1 MNILKKKIAI
11 IGLGY
16 VGLPLILEF
25 AKKFDVVGYDSNK
38 KRIDELKNGIDN
50 TKEINRK
57 GLNNLKKINFSNN
70 PGTLK
75 EKDIYIITVPTP
87 IDKNKRPNLK
97 FLKLASKTVAKFL
110 KKNDIVIYES
120 TVFPGCTE
128 EICIPILEKYSGLSF
143 NKDFF
148 CGYSPER
155 VNPGD
160 KKRKLSQITKVTSG
174 SNTKTAKLVDDLYKS
189 IIIAGTFR
197 ASSIAVA
204 EAAKVIE
211 NTQRDLN
218 IALMNELALIFRKMN
233 INTRDVLKAANT
245 KWNFLDFKPGL
256 VGGHC
261 IGVDPYYL
269 TYKAKKKGFE
279 PNVILSGRKI
289 NDQMGTN
296 ISSIILSE
304 MNQRKI
310 KIKNSQILIMGFTF
324 KENCPDIRN
333 TKVIDLI
340 NSLEGYGAKVSI
352 FDPIASKDE
361 AKDFYKVSLKKDL
374 KFKKKFH
381 AVIFAVEHKEIKN
394 LSPKEIKKLI
404 TKNGFTFD
412 VKNTFEKNLIN
423 ANL

>member
-57 GLNNLKKINFSNN
+57 GLNNLKKINFSDK
-70 PGTLK
+70 PETLK

-97 FLKLASKTVAKFL
+97 FLKSASKTVAKFL

-233 INTRDVLKAANT
+233 INTRDVLNAANT

>member
-57 GLNNLKKINFSNN
+57 GLNNLKKINFSDN

-174 SNTKTAKLVDDLYKS
+174 SNTKTAKLVDDLYRS

-245 KWNFLDFKPGL
+245 KWNFQKFYPGL

>member
-57 GLNNLKKINFSNN
+57 GLNNLKKINFSDK
-70 PGTLK
+70 PETLK

-97 FLKLASKTVAKFL
+97 FLKSASKTVAKFL
-110 KKNDIVIYES
+110 KKNDLVIYES

-160 KKRKLSQITKVTSG
+160 KKRKLSQIIKVTSG
-174 SNTKTAKLVDDLYKS
+174 SNIKTAKLVDDLYKS

-233 INTRDVLKAANT
+233 INTRDVLNAANT

-324 KENCPDIRN
+324 KENCPDVRN

-352 FDPIASKDE
+352 YDPIASKDE
-361 AKDFYKVSLKKDL
+361 AKNFYKVSLKKDL

-381 AVIFAVEHKEIKN
+381 AVIFAVEHKKIKN

-412 VKNTFEKNLIN
+412 VKNTFKKSLIN

>member
-57 GLNNLKKINFSNN
+57 GLNNLKKINFSDK
-70 PGTLK
+70 PETLK

-97 FLKLASKTVAKFL
+97 FLKSASKTVAKFL
-110 KKNDIVIYES
+110 KKNDLVIYES

-160 KKRKLSQITKVTSG
+160 KKRKLSQIIKVTSG
-174 SNTKTAKLVDDLYKS
+174 SNIKTAKLVDDLYKS

-233 INTRDVLKAANT
+233 INTRDVLNAANT

-279 PNVILSGRKI
+279 PKVILSGRKI

-324 KENCPDIRN
+324 KENCPDVRN

-352 FDPIASKDE
+352 YDPIASKDE
-361 AKDFYKVSLKKDL
+361 AKNFYKVSLKKDL

-381 AVIFAVEHKEIKN
+381 AVIFAVEHKKIKN

-412 VKNTFEKNLIN
+412 VKNTFKKSLIN

>member
-57 GLNNLKKINFSNN
+57 GLNNLKKINFSDK
-70 PGTLK
+70 PETLK

-97 FLKLASKTVAKFL
+97 FLKSASKTVAKFL
-110 KKNDIVIYES
+110 KKNDLVIYES

-160 KKRKLSQITKVTSG
+160 KKRKLSQIIKVTSG
-174 SNTKTAKLVDDLYKS
+174 SNIKTAKLVDDLYKS

-352 FDPIASKDE
+352 YDPIASKDE
-361 AKDFYKVSLKKDL
+361 AKNFYKVSLKKDL

-381 AVIFAVEHKEIKN
+381 AVIFAVEHKKIKN

-412 VKNTFEKNLIN
+412 VKNTFKKSLIN

>member
-57 GLNNLKKINFSNN
+57 GLNNLKKINFSDK
-70 PGTLK
+70 PETLK

-97 FLKLASKTVAKFL
+97 FLKSASKTVAKFL

-352 FDPIASKDE
+352 YDPIASKDE
-361 AKDFYKVSLKKDL
+361 AKNFYKVSLKKDL
-374 KFKKKFH
+374 KFKKKFN
-381 AVIFAVEHKEIKN
+381 AVIFAVEHKKIKN

-404 TKNGFTFD
+404 TKNGFIFD
-412 VKNTFEKNLIN
+412 VKNTFKKSLIN

>member
-57 GLNNLKKINFSNN
+57 GLNNLKKINFSDN

-174 SNTKTAKLVDDLYKS
+174 SNTKTAKLVDDLYRS

>member
-57 GLNNLKKINFSNN
+57 GLNNLKKINFSDN

>member
-1 MNILKKKIAI
+1 M
-11 IGLGY
+11 
-16 VGLPLILEF
+16 
-25 AKKFDVVGYDSNK
+25 
-38 KRIDELKNGIDN
+38 
-50 TKEINRK
+50 
-57 GLNNLKKINFSNN
+57 
-70 PGTLK
+70 
-75 EKDIYIITVPTP
+75 
-87 IDKNKRPNLK
+87 
-97 FLKLASKTVAKFL
+97 
-110 KKNDIVIYES
+110 
-120 TVFPGCTE
+120 
-128 EICIPILEKYSGLSF
+128 
-143 NKDFF
+143 
-148 CGYSPER
+148 
-155 VNPGD
+155 
-160 KKRKLSQITKVTSG
+160 
-174 SNTKTAKLVDDLYKS
+174 YKS

-233 INTRDVLKAANT
+233 INTRDVLNAANT

-279 PNVILSGRKI
+279 PKVILSGRKI

-324 KENCPDIRN
+324 KENCPDVRN

-352 FDPIASKDE
+352 YDPIASKDE
-361 AKDFYKVSLKKDL
+361 AKNFYKVSLKKDL

-381 AVIFAVEHKEIKN
+381 AVIFAVEHKKIKN

-412 VKNTFEKNLIN
+412 VKNTFKKSLIN

>member
-57 GLNNLKKINFSNN
+57 GLNNLKKINFSDK
-70 PGTLK
+70 PETLI
-75 EKDIYIITVPTP
+75 EKDIITVPTP

-97 FLKLASKTVAKFL
+97 FLKSASKTVAKFL

-143 NKDFF
+143 NIDFF

-160 KKRKLSQITKVTSG
+160 KKRKLSQIIKVTSG

-233 INTRDVLKAANT
+233 INTRDVLNAANT

-352 FDPIASKDE
+352 YDPIASKDE
-361 AKDFYKVSLKKDL
+361 AKNFYKVSLKKDL

-381 AVIFAVEHKEIKN
+381 AVIFAVEHKKIKN
-394 LSPKEIKKLI
+394 LSPKEIRKLI

-412 VKNTFEKNLIN
+412 VKNTFEKSLIN

>member
-50 TKEINRK
+50 TNEINSK
-57 GLNNLKKINFSNN
+57 GLNNLKKINFSNK
-70 PGTLK
+70 PEALK

-97 FLKLASKTVAKFL
+97 FLKSASKTVAKFL

-128 EICIPILEKYSGLSF
+128 EVCIPILEKYSGLSF

-160 KKRKLSQITKVTSG
+160 KKRKLSQIIKVTSG

-189 IIIAGTFR
+189 IIIAGTFK

-333 TKVIDLI
+333 TKVVDLI

-361 AKDFYKVSLKKDL
+361 AKNFYKVSLKKDL

-412 VKNTFEKNLIN
+412 VKNTFEKTLIN